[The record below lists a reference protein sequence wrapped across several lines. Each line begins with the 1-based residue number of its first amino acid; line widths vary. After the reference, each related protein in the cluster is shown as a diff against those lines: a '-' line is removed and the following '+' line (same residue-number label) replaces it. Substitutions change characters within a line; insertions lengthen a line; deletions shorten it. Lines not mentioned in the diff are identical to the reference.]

1 MIQRFAA
8 LIFTMAL
15 PFAAQAQENTAAPA
29 GGSFKIEL
37 NAAAETD
44 GGNCRL
50 TYVAEN
56 HSGAAL
62 DQTEYQV
69 AVFDAEGIVSRLLVL
84 KFGKLV
90 DGKTRIL
97 QFELPGTPCS
107 AISRIVVN
115 DNSACIDASTGKTS
129 DICMSELQAT
139 SRTSIQFG
147 I

>member
-1 MIQRFAA
+1 
-8 LIFTMAL
+8 MAG
-15 PFAAQAQENTAAPA
+15 AQEAEAP
-29 GGSFKIEL
+29 GRFGIEL
-37 NAAAETD
+37 NNASETE

-56 HSGAAL
+56 HSGHAL

-84 KFGKLV
+84 KFGKLI

-107 AISRIVVN
+107 GISRIVIN
-115 DNSACIDASTGKTS
+115 DNSACIDAETGKET
-129 DICMSELQAT
+129 DICMSALDAT
-139 SRTSIQFG
+139 SRTDIRFG

>member
-1 MIQRFAA
+1 MTNRFSA
-8 LIFTMAL
+8 LCLSAL
-15 PFAAQAQENTAAPA
+15 LIAPLPAAAQDEA
-29 GGSFKIEL
+29 GFTLEL
-37 NAAAETD
+37 NNAAETD

-56 HSGAAL
+56 HSGSAL

-69 AVFDAEGIVSRLLVL
+69 AIFDAEGIVSRLLVL

-90 DGKTRIL
+90 NGKTRVL

-107 AISRIVVN
+107 GISRIVIN
-115 DNSACIDASTGKTS
+115 DNSACIDAETGSET
-129 DICMSELQAT
+129 DICMSALSAT

>member
-1 MIQRFAA
+1 MTNRIAA
-8 LIFTMAL
+8 LCL
-15 PFAAQAQENTAAPA
+15 AATLAAPTGLLAQEAE
-29 GGSFKIEL
+29 GSFKIEL

-44 GGNCRL
+44 SGNCRL

-56 HSGAAL
+56 HSGSAL

-69 AVFDAEGIVSRLLVL
+69 AIFDAEGIVSRLLVL
-84 KFGKLV
+84 KFGKLI

-107 AISRIVVN
+107 GISRIVIN
-115 DNSACIDASTGKTS
+115 DNSACIDAETGSET
-129 DICMSELQAT
+129 DICMSKLEAS